1 MRKIIITILIVAITI
16 GAGTWWY
23 FNSKSEN
30 DVGNNKTS
38 TYQAERSSTATNNN
52 NNGDENTSNVE
63 NNPNTPDNK
72 NNSDNANNQ
81 TEGNT
86 QNEGAKKETEIAS
99 FTTKIHNKD
108 KERQNNMKI
117 TCDALTNKEIKAGE
131 TFSFCNTVGKSTT
144 AKGYEKADIY
154 VDGKKE
160 QGLGGGNC
168 QVSTTLYNAVN
179 KVSGLNITE
188 RHQHSGKVPYIQSGK
203 DAAVAY
209 GAYDFKFKN
218 NTGSTIKIVMEK
230 TEGNVTAKIIKLE

>member
-63 NNPNTPDNK
+63 NNPNTHDNK